1 MKVEARVDAKS
12 VQMTIR
18 ELRQIEPRL
27 TRKLQQRLQTGLGDV
42 VNRIQAE
49 IPSTPPIQARDG
61 RPSMSH
67 RGRTRWR
74 GANKPKVKFY
84 GGGIRGKYAN
94 LVVIEVTGGAS
105 LGFDY
110 AELAGIRPRSAR
122 SNQSRTYTRRGSSAL
137 MSHTVT
143 TQGDE
148 FIAALQRAK
157 PISGKAGRFAYDAF
171 LKSRVQIIGKT
182 VQILDEFMGEYDKK
196 FDVRMWGM

>member
-1 MKVEARVDAKS
+1 MKVEARVDARS
-12 VQMTIR
+12 MQVTIR
-18 ELRQIEPRL
+18 ELKEIEPRV
-27 TRKLQQRLQTGLGDV
+27 TRKLQQRLQVGLGDV
-42 VNRIQAE
+42 VTKIQSE
-49 IPSTPPIQARDG
+49 IPKTPPIQARDG

-74 GANKPKVKFY
+74 GANKPQVKFY
-84 GGGIRGKYAN
+84 GGGIKGKYSN

-122 SNQSRTYTRRGSSAL
+122 SNRSRKYTRRGSSVV
-137 MSHTVT
+137 MSHAVT

-148 FIAALQRAK
+148 FIEALQRAK
-157 PISGKAGRFAYDAF
+157 PIPGKAGRFAYDAF
-171 LKSRVQIIGKT
+171 LGSRVQVIGKT
-182 VQILDEFMGEYDKK
+182 VQILDEFMGEYNKK